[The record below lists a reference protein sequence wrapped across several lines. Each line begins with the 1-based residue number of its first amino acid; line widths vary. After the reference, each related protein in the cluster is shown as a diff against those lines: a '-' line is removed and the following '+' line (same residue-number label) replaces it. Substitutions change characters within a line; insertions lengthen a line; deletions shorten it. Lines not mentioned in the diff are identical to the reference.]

1 MNREMIILIYVSV
14 VSIITF
20 MTFGIDKYKARYHH
34 WRISERMLILLVV
47 FGGSTG
53 ALLAM
58 LIFHHKTK
66 KPLFKYGVPIILLIQ
81 IILLIKI

>member
-20 MTFGIDKYKARYHH
+20 MTFGIDKDKARYHH